1 MNRAGWQLPPRPPRA
16 LNPRAVGDRAL
27 NELRDAVYAVY
38 LQYDESAD
46 AIVCDPDL
54 AACFVARVTDTPGLS
69 RDYLPREV
77 MRCLLNMRKRGA
89 LPLKP
94 RAVCE

>member
-1 MNRAGWQLPPRPPRA
+1 
-16 LNPRAVGDRAL
+16 
-27 NELRDAVYAVY
+27 VYIR
-38 LQYDESAD
+38 YDESAD

-54 AACFVARVTDTPGLS
+54 AACFAAAVNSTPGLGRNYAA
-69 RDYLPREV
+69 RDI

-94 RAVCE
+94 RAACE

>member
-1 MNRAGWQLPPRPPRA
+1 
-16 LNPRAVGDRAL
+16 L

-38 LQYDESAD
+38 LLYEESAD
-46 AIVCDPDL
+46 AIVCDPEL
-54 AACFVARVTDTPGLS
+54 AATFSCQVNDTPGLS
-69 RDYLPREV
+69 RAYLPREV

-94 RAVCE
+94 RSVTQ